1 MGPGPERFE
10 ERYASGE
17 ELGRGGVGR
26 VFAAEDRLM
35 RRMVAIKALHEGRAA
50 EVQTRRFFAEAQT
63 TAQLEHPNVVPVYD
77 MGSLPDG
84 EPFFSMKWVR
94 GRALSEMVAAY
105 DGADR
110 QARFRLLQI
119 FTQVCMAVDYAHSK
133 GVIHRD
139 LKPDNVMVGDFGEV
153 LVMDWGIAK
162 TGILVEEDEEVIE
175 TSVDH
180 LSLQSENEP
189 MTVEGAIVGTPG
201 YMPPEQAIG
210 DLASIDARSDV
221 WALGAILYEILTG
234 RRTFSGAS
242 AFSVLIATASEDV
255 MPPKERAPGR
265 DIPDDLQDISLRALR

>member
-1 MGPGPERFE
+1 M
-10 ERYASGE
+10 A
-17 ELGRGGVGR
+17 
-26 VFAAEDRLM
+26 FAHD
-35 RRMVAIKALHEGRAA
+35 
-50 EVQTRRFFAEAQT
+50 
-63 TAQLEHPNVVPVYD
+63 
-77 MGSLPDG
+77 
-84 EPFFSMKWVR
+84 
-94 GRALSEMVAAY
+94 
-105 DGADR
+105 
-110 QARFRLLQI
+110 
-119 FTQVCMAVDYAHSK
+119 K